1 MNILIN
7 HFQFDTNNT
16 FFMDKKKNIIVNGS
30 FSRLLYSNSFF
41 VMNGLHFEFPIVDY
55 RIINTN
61 QNSELVFSPYKD
73 SNMSYVSDFVKI
85 ENSLLTNYKMIYGIN
100 KSVSAVLSKQL
111 HSGNMKLYRNLHKKK
126 MNPTQLVIKIS
137 GIWETDNEIGLATKL
152 LCY

>member
-41 VMNGLHFEFPIVDY
+41 VMNGLHFEFPIVNY
-55 RIINTN
+55 RIVNTN
-61 QNSELVFSPYKD
+61 QNSELIFSPYKE
-73 SNMSYVSDFVKI
+73 SNLSYVSDFVKI
-85 ENSLLTNYKMIYGIN
+85 ENTLLTNYNMIYGTN
-100 KSVSAVLSKQL
+100 KTFSGVLSKQL
-111 HSGNMKLYRNLHKKK
+111 HSGNMKLYRNLQKKK
-126 MNPTQLVIKIS
+126 MHPTQLVIKIS

>member
-41 VMNGLHFEFPIVDY
+41 VMNGLHFEFPIVNY
-55 RIINTN
+55 RIVNTN
-61 QNSELVFSPYKD
+61 QNSELIFSPYKD
-73 SNMSYVSDFVKI
+73 SNLSYVSDFVKI
-85 ENSLLTNYKMIYGIN
+85 ENTLLTNYNMIYGTN
-100 KSVSAVLSKQL
+100 KTFSGVLSKQL
-111 HSGNMKLYRNLHKKK
+111 HSGNMKLYRNLQKKK
-126 MNPTQLVIKIS
+126 MHPTQLVIKIS

>member
-16 FFMDKKKNIIVNGS
+16 FFIDKKKNIIVNGS

-55 RIINTN
+55 RIVNTN
-61 QNSELVFSPYKD
+61 QNSELIFSPYKD
-73 SNMSYVSDFVKI
+73 TNMSYVSDFVKI
-85 ENSLLTNYKMIYGIN
+85 ENTLLTNYNMIYGTK
-100 KSVSAVLSKQL
+100 KSFSGVLSKQL
-111 HSGNMKLYRNLHKKK
+111 HSGNMKLYRNLQKRRTQ
-126 MNPTQLVIKIS
+126 PQQLVIKIS

>member
-41 VMNGLHFEFPIVDY
+41 VMNGLHFEFPILDY
-55 RIINTN
+55 RIVNNN
-61 QNSELVFSPYKD
+61 QHSELIFSPHKD
-73 SNMSYVSDFVKI
+73 TNMSYVSDFVKI
-85 ENSLLTNYKMIYGIN
+85 ENSLLTNYNMIYRTN
-100 KSVSAVLSKQL
+100 KSFSNVLSKQL
-111 HSGNMKLYRNLHKKK
+111 NSGNMKLYRNLQKKK
-126 MNPTQLVIKIS
+126 VQPQQLVIKIS